1 MNFHVFILS
10 VSQVSCGIQLFIK
23 YLQWVF
29 GKLKLQQKR
38 FYFHKYRKS
47 KHIFSRFISLKYH
60 ISYLYTIKKFLDS
73 VLVLQDKV
81 NTEERRPSWT
91 RLCAQY

>member
-23 YLQWVF
+23 YLHWVF
-29 GKLKLQQKR
+29 D
-38 FYFHKYRKS
+38 FHKYRKS